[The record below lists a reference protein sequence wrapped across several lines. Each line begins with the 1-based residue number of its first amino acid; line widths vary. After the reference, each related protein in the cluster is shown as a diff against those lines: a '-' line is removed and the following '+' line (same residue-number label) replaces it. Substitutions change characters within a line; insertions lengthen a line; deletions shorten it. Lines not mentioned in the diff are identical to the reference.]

1 MMINVTCAIIRNDEN
16 DILIVRRG
24 EKSDHPF
31 KWEFPGG
38 KINDDETEEE
48 CIIREIREELSMEIV
63 ICKRLQ
69 DTEFD
74 YGIKKIRLIP
84 FVCET
89 LDELP
94 VLSEHIAFRWIGA
107 GELKDVDFSEA
118 DVIVAENF
126 LKDTKT
132 VSETG
137 SVTVSENPAVAEA
150 DLRAMVASVMGVK
163 EAEGV
168 ALSAAENEAVLN
180 KLQEY
185 SFSADRKLAFRA
197 SWTLSKVY
205 DKYPD
210 LINQNLTRMI
220 ETLDSID
227 NDSVKRSFMRI
238 ISLGDP
244 GILSQKHHGILA
256 DCCFR
261 YLRSKESAIA
271 IKAYSMEIIYKLALI
286 YPELAYELSTTIS
299 MIDDEAPAGVTAR
312 GRIIL
317 KKLAGLSKDR

>member
-1 MMINVTCAIIRNDEN
+1 MINVTCAIIRNDEN
-16 DILIVRRG
+16 DVLIVRRG

-38 KINDDETEEE
+38 KINDDETEEA

-74 YGIKKIRLIP
+74 YGIKQIRLIP
-84 FVCET
+84 FVCDT

-107 GELKDVDFSEA
+107 GELKDVDFSDA

-126 LKDTKT
+126 LKDAKPAG
-132 VSETG
+132 ETG
-137 SVTVSENPAVAEA
+137 SVTVSENSAMVEA
-150 DLRAMVASVMGVK
+150 DLRAMVTSVMGVK
-163 EAEGV
+163 EAEWV

-227 NDSVKRSFMRI
+227 NESVKRSFMRI

-317 KKLAGLSKDR
+317 KKLAGFSKDR

>member
-1 MMINVTCAIIRNDEN
+1 MINVTCAIIRNDEN
-16 DILIVRRG
+16 DVLIVRRG

-74 YGIKKIRLIP
+74 YGIKQIRLIP
-84 FVCET
+84 FVCDT

-107 GELKDVDFSEA
+107 GELKDVDFSDA

-126 LKDTKT
+126 LKDAKPAG
-132 VSETG
+132 ETG
-137 SVTVSENPAVAEA
+137 SVTVSENSAMVEA
-150 DLRAMVASVMGVK
+150 DLRAMVTSVMGVK
-163 EAEGV
+163 EAEWV

-227 NDSVKRSFMRI
+227 NESVKRSFMRI

-317 KKLAGLSKDR
+317 KKLAGFSKDR